1 MASSFVMNIY
11 RRKYE
16 GEISFDQFQA
26 YLNKGLTLLRRSK
39 PSTDP
44 QDAKAIEIALEYN
57 MESVMR
63 QLNASNSD
71 YYD

>member
-16 GEISFDQFQA
+16 GQITFDQFQA
-26 YLNKGLTLLRRSK
+26 YLNKGLNLLRRSK
-39 PSTDP
+39 PTADP

-63 QLNASNSD
+63 QLNSSQD
-71 YYD
+71 FYD